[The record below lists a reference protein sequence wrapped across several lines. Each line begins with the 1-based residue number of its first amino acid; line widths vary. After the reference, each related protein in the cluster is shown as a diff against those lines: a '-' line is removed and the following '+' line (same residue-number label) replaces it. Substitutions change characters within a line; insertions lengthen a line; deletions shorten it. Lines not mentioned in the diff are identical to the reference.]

1 MTEYDSDGDSIF
13 RIAAMANAVK
23 SMLDSKSEQ
32 IKLIKIFAEM
42 RYEKYNALIEA
53 GFTESQALHIITNTG
68 IME

>member
-1 MTEYDSDGDSIF
+1 MTEYDSDGDSVF

-23 SMLDSKSEQ
+23 SMLESKSEQ

-42 RYEKYNALIEA
+42 RYEKYNALVEE
-53 GFTESQALHIITNTG
+53 GFTPEQALHIVENTS